1 MFKKLFLTFFSLF
14 IIFIIIYPSKK
25 EYTNLFEYCYALEKI
40 LTRNS
45 LEKNKNISKKVKV
58 YAKEIT
64 SLGTRETKGD
74 LVNKIID
81 QYKNSKKSFIIN
93 FVPNQFYCLTGYW
106 IENVNPGTIS
116 ILFYEKTQKS
126 INRYKDAKQ
135 EVDEF
140 IRDINFE
147 YKSIKKEINEFFKKN

>member
-1 MFKKLFLTFFSLF
+1 MLKKLFLTFFSPF
-14 IIFIIIYPSKK
+14 IFFILICPSKK
-25 EYTNLFEYCYALEKI
+25 ENTNLFDYCYAFEKI

-64 SLGTRETKGD
+64 SLGTRKTKGD

-93 FVPNQFYCLTGYW
+93 FVPNKFYCLTGYW
-106 IENVNPGTIS
+106 IEMVNPGTFQS
-116 ILFYEKTQKS
+116 IFFEKGKEKL
-126 INRYKDAKQ
+126 NEYKDIKK
-135 EVDEF
+135 EVDVF
-140 IRDINFE
+140 INDINKE
-147 YKSIKKEINEFFKKN
+147 YKSIKKGIDDLF